1 MTSIK
6 AFQFLFY
13 QKWRNLLINYLF
25 WETKVIFPHRWHPN
39 LRKCIKNTCATFW
52 MCRLYSNFELHYTI
66 CYENVWHNWYHWI
79 IAILKFKGNEYYR
92 FMTSGFDRKYS
103 STLYYVVCC
112 HVSVLFACLYSN
124 HRLSHWLHALS
135 STLCTTSNAN
145 VYFHT
150 RYLFA
155 NKMIRK

>member
-1 MTSIK
+1 MCN
-6 AFQFLFY
+6 FLNVVDFIVI
-13 QKWRNLLINYLF
+13 LNY
-25 WETKVIFPHRWHPN
+25 I
-39 LRKCIKNTCATFW
+39 I
-52 MCRLYSNFELHYTI
+52 LYVMKMFDIMGIIEL
-66 CYENVWHNWYHWI
+66 
-79 IAILKFKGNEYYR
+79 LKFKGNEYYR

-155 NKMIRK
+155 NKIVRKYHSQKNGHGCCFTSVITFKL

>member
-1 MTSIK
+1 MCN
-6 AFQFLFY
+6 FLNVVDF
-13 QKWRNLLINYLF
+13 I
-25 WETKVIFPHRWHPN
+25 VILN
-39 LRKCIKNTCATFW
+39 QII
-52 MCRLYSNFELHYTI
+52 LYVMKMFEIL
-66 CYENVWHNWYHWI
+66 VI
-79 IAILKFKGNEYYR
+79 IELLKFKGNEYYKL
-92 FMTSGFDRKYS
+92 MTSGFDRKYS

-155 NKMIRK
+155 NKIVRKYHSQKNGHGCCFTSVITLKL

>member
-1 MTSIK
+1 M
-6 AFQFLFY
+6 QLF
-13 QKWRNLLINYLF
+13 
-25 WETKVIFPHRWHPN
+25 E
-39 LRKCIKNTCATFW
+39 CG
-52 MCRLYSNFELHYTI
+52 RLYSNFELHYII
-66 CYENVWHNWYHWI
+66 CYDNVWNNGYHWI
-79 IAILKFKGNEYYR
+79 IAILKFKGNEYYKL
-92 FMTSGFDRKYS
+92 MTSGFDRKYS

-150 RYLFA
+150 TYLFA
-155 NKMIRK
+155 NKIVRKYHSQKNGHGCCFTSVIILKL